1 MSIID
6 PSIDRLTRRVP
17 SKYLLVVGAARRGRE
32 LMNGATS
39 SIPPKSNKPVTVALE
54 EIVAG
59 SVVLLPPQG
68 GPK

>member
-6 PSIDRLTRRVP
+6 PSIDRLIKRVP

-32 LMNGATS
+32 LMDGAAQLV
-39 SIPPKSNKPVTVALE
+39 PAKSNKPVTVALE

-59 SVVLLPPQG
+59 MVTLTPPQG
-68 GPK
+68 GSK